1 VKSLRA
7 RPFRLLLGGQTVS
20 SLGDWMATF
29 AFIALVYEESGSST
43 AVAGILA
50 LRLLPAA
57 LGGPFTARI
66 ASVWPR
72 RRTMITM
79 DLARAGMVAL
89 VPLVGGLWWIYLWG
103 SAIELGSLVFLPARD
118 ALIPDLIDDDDL
130 ESANG
135 LVLGSSYGM
144 IPVGGAMYALVAAI
158 PASEILGRPFAL
170 VFVIDAL
177 TFLVSALM
185 IGRIRTRRPAL
196 SPVAA
201 PTAAEAPAAVAGG
214 SDAHAPDSGA
224 PDSSEQPVRF
234 RDAFRLP
241 LVRAVM
247 PATIAVAL
255 GLGALFSLGIAFV
268 RTVLDASNAEFGWLI
283 ALFGVGAAAGLLAL
297 QRVGHDDG
305 LRTTRLGV
313 FALGG
318 IVALFSLS
326 PSVNFALIGALAFGG
341 AAAWTLASGM
351 STIQSQL
358 TGRDR
363 VLAFAAFHIVIR
375 GGLTLAALGAGI
387 AGQVVGAVHW
397 PLVGQ
402 LEPARLVLFCSGIV
416 VAMSATW
423 GLRSYKHLSS
433 DERTEVAAT
442 GGLGCPSPS

>member
-1 VKSLRA
+1 MNALRS

-29 AFIALVYEESGSST
+29 AFIALVYEVSGSPT

-57 LGGPFTARI
+57 LGGPFTARLT
-66 ASVWPR
+66 SVWPR

-79 DLARAGMVAL
+79 DIARAVMVAL
-89 VPLVGGLWWIYLWG
+89 VPLIGGLWWIYLWG
-103 SAIELGSLVFLPARD
+103 ATIELASLVFLPARD
-118 ALIPDLIDDDDL
+118 ALIPDLVEDADL
-130 ESANG
+130 ETANG

-144 IPVGGAMYALVAAI
+144 IPIGGAMYALVAAI

-170 VFVIDAL
+170 VFLVDAA
-177 TFLVSALM
+177 TFLVSAAM
-185 IGRIRTRRPAL
+185 IARIRVRRTPAAP
-196 SPVAA
+196 PVA
-201 PTAAEAPAAVAGG
+201 
-214 SDAHAPDSGA
+214 PDH
-224 PDSSEQPVRF
+224 PVRF

-247 PATIAVAL
+247 PATISVAL

-268 RTVLDASNAEFGWLI
+268 ESVLDASNAEFGWLI

-297 QRVGHDDG
+297 QRVGHADG

-313 FALGG
+313 LALGC
-318 IVALFSLS
+318 IVTLFSLS
-326 PSVNFALIGALAFGG
+326 PSITFALVGAVAFGA

-351 STIQSQL
+351 GTIQSQL
-358 TGRDR
+358 EGRER
-363 VLAFAAFHIVIR
+363 VLAFSAFHIVIR
-375 GGLTLAALGAGI
+375 GGLTLAAIGAGI

-397 PLVGQ
+397 PVVGR

-416 VAMSATW
+416 VASSALW
-423 GLRSYKHLSS
+423 GRKTGEYLHYEAASRA
-433 DERTEVAAT
+433 DGTEGAQ
-442 GGLGCPSPS
+442 CPSPS

>member
-1 VKSLRA
+1 MNALRS
-7 RPFRLLLGGQTVS
+7 RPFRLLLAGQTVS

-29 AFIALVYEESGSST
+29 AFIALVYEESGSPT

-57 LGGPFTARI
+57 LGGPFTARFT
-66 ASVWPR
+66 SVWPR

-89 VPLVGGLWWIYLWG
+89 VPLVGGLWWIYVWG
-103 SAIELGSLVFLPARD
+103 STIELASIVFLPARD
-118 ALIPDLIDDDDL
+118 ALIPDLVDDADL
-130 ESANG
+130 ETANG
-135 LVLGSSYGM
+135 FVLGSSYGM
-144 IPVGGAMYALVAAI
+144 IPIGGAMYALVAAI

-170 VFVIDAL
+170 VFLVDAL
-177 TFLVSALM
+177 TFLVSAAM
-185 IGRIRTRRPAL
+185 IARIAIRHAAPVSNASAAGAPPNTVGTQPV
-196 SPVAA
+196 VAA
-201 PTAAEAPAAVAGG
+201 AE
-214 SDAHAPDSGA
+214 H
-224 PDSSEQPVRF
+224 PVRF

-247 PATIAVAL
+247 PATISVAL

-283 ALFGVGAAAGLLAL
+283 ALFGVGAATGLLAL
-297 QRVGHDDG
+297 QRVGHGDG

-313 FALGG
+313 LALGC
-318 IVALFSLS
+318 IVAFFSLS
-326 PSVNFALIGALAFGG
+326 PSIGFALIGALAFGA

-351 STIQSQL
+351 GTIQSQL
-358 TGRDR
+358 DGRDR

-375 GGLTLAALGAGI
+375 TGLTLAAIGAGI

-397 PLVGQ
+397 PLVGR

-416 VAMSATW
+416 VAASALW
-423 GLRSYKHLSS
+423 GRRTGEYLNYDGAPKRIETNR
-433 DERTEVAAT
+433 DETKGAH
-442 GGLGCPSPS
+442 CPSPS